1 VHGLACLDGQLA
13 ALEIDHDGAAQHD
26 GELAELRALP
36 RFGPAGRA
44 AHPGDAQRRLAGAG
58 AAHEFVDQLRR
69 LTCGRHPAGF
79 ADQFRHARQYPALRR
94 ATAHRARAASS
105 GGRGWAVTSAPAERR
120 AGICHDGRMESPFE
134 VRVRPARLADRAA
147 LTALEAIAWSAES
160 GFPST
165 MAADQRNAT
174 FFDAGNPPE
183 AFLVGELD
191 GRVVGYI
198 RLKPPTKLPENAHVI
213 QVQGLAVHPDARRR
227 GVAAV
232 LLDAAEETLRQR
244 GIRKLTLRVLSTN
257 EVAIRLYERHG
268 FVREGTLLEEFRI
281 NGRFVDDVMMAKK
294 L

>member
-1 VHGLACLDGQLA
+1 
-13 ALEIDHDGAAQHD
+13 
-26 GELAELRALP
+26 
-36 RFGPAGRA
+36 
-44 AHPGDAQRRLAGAG
+44 
-58 AAHEFVDQLRR
+58 
-69 LTCGRHPAGF
+69 
-79 ADQFRHARQYPALRR
+79 
-94 ATAHRARAASS
+94 
-105 GGRGWAVTSAPAERR
+105 
-120 AGICHDGRMESPFE
+120 MESPFE
-134 VRVRPARLADRAA
+134 VRVRPARLADHAA
-147 LTALEAIAWSAES
+147 LTELEAIAWSVES

-165 MAADQRNAT
+165 MAADRRNAT

-227 GVAAV
+227 GVAAG
-232 LLDAAEETLRQR
+232 LLDAAEETLRER
-244 GIRKLTLRVLSTN
+244 GTRKLTLRVLSTN
-257 EVAIRLYERHG
+257 EAAIRLYERHG